1 MMGVINYFEL
11 FGQPIS
17 HPGVQ
22 QLIAQYHLIDE
33 FKDLQANVERD
44 LARQIPGYASKRV
57 HYEHHDSRYSSI
69 VDDKYTEMV
78 IGLSAA
84 KWTHA
89 ELGPEH
95 VKLVNLIQF
104 WHNFTGEFPL
114 NFDPKT
120 SYQEVN
126 LGALISKEKGYGNCI
141 ANFLVD
147 DFEVAVCYSE
157 VGSFGGLTIRKIS
170 PATLLKMHF
179 DASLKTQKAN
189 INKNFSDKK
198 PALLLKSPVASWRAR
213 KHDGDDLLTE
223 AGLESA
229 TQIIHNYLHAV
240 DSAAQKSSAIQIV
253 AAVKQVVKAFNKL
266 NKNKTSFNMIE
277 TSEREDLVPFIVE
290 VAKTAGLQIPEG
302 FDVTLEC
309 RDW

>member
-1 MMGVINYFEL
+1 MMGKINYFEL

-17 HPGVQ
+17 HSGVQ
-22 QLIAQYHLIDE
+22 QLILQYHLVDE
-33 FKDLQANVERD
+33 FKDLHANVERD
-44 LARQIPGYASKRV
+44 LAQQIPGYVSKRV

-69 VDDKYTEMV
+69 VDGEYVEMV

-95 VKLVNLIQF
+95 VKLVKLIQF

-120 SYQEVN
+120 SYQKAN
-126 LGALISKEKGYGNCI
+126 LGTLISKEKGFGNCI

-157 VGSFGGLTIRKIS
+157 KGIFGGITLRKIS
-170 PATLLKMHF
+170 PATLLKMQF
-179 DASLKTQKAN
+179 DASLKAQKTN
-189 INKNFSDKK
+189 IDKK
-198 PALLLKSPVASWRAR
+198 FGDKKEALFLKSPVVTWRAR
-213 KHDGDDLLTE
+213 KVDGDDLLTD
-223 AGLESA
+223 AGL
-229 TQIIHNYLHAV
+229 V
-240 DSAAQKSSAIQIV
+240 SAAQIIQDYLEAVDIAVQKTSAVQIV
-253 AAVKQVVKAFNKL
+253 AAVKQVIQGFNKL

-277 TSEREDLVPFIVE
+277 TSEREDLVPYIVD

-302 FDVTLEC
+302 FDITMKW